1 MGGSSDSSNFSSTHM
16 SKMQEAAEAR
26 LKALA
31 SGSTKVLFI
40 CEQADR
46 KSLDSH
52 LARSQV
58 FKGDRVVVID
68 GSQSAQIDEALGYV
82 TFLVAFT
89 NEATAAPFID
99 SVVDKALIKRIGAV
113 HVQAHEKALIP
124 SKVTAYRWRSV
135 TWAQLEEIFK

>member
-1 MGGSSDSSNFSSTHM
+1 M

-46 KSLDSH
+46 RSLDSH

-58 FKGDRVVVID
+58 FTASRIVVVDSGQPEQID
-68 GSQSAQIDEALGYV
+68 GALSGA

-89 NEATAAPFID
+89 NTATIATFID
-99 SVVDKALIKRIGAV
+99 SALDKALLKRIGV
-113 HVQAHEKALIP
+113 LHVQAHDKALIP

-135 TWAQLEEIFK
+135 TWDQLEAIFK